1 VTPARTLAVV
11 SNHERAMGVG
21 ARREGDAGEHA
32 IDRSA
37 NGVSDGYVLGDGK
50 MNVFRD
56 ADTLSEGVKL
66 SRTSSEG

>member
-1 VTPARTLAVV
+1 
-11 SNHERAMGVG
+11 MGVG

-56 ADTLSEGVKL
+56 ADTLSEGLQTLENLVRGV
-66 SRTSSEG
+66 SRLLMPHGIDR